1 MRVKALQDRCAAKEG
16 VVTRVRNHNTN
27 LLNQQAQY
35 KDAVRTLNKELQE
48 VKEKLT
54 EVSSQNDKLQEEVT
68 ALGEKL
74 QTAGAD
80 AIRDFKVS
88 QSFFDSCGEYYGTGF
103 EDCLQQVASAYPE
116 LDLSGITM
124 DDGDDSLRQPTLRH
138 DDSVVLAQPAA
149 NPVASDSP
157 AVIVD
162 VEDNQTDGNDA
173 DVPAP

>member
-1 MRVKALQDRCAAKEG
+1 M
-16 VVTRVRNHNTN
+16 
-27 LLNQQAQY
+27 
-35 KDAVRTLNKELQE
+35 
-48 VKEKLT
+48 
-54 EVSSQNDKLQEEVT
+54 EVSGQNEKLQEEVT
-68 ALGEKL
+68 GLGEKL

-88 QSFFDSCGEYYGTGF
+88 QSFFNSCGEYYGTGF

-124 DDGDDSLRQPTLRH
+124 DDGDDSLRQPTPRR
-138 DDSVVLAQPAA
+138 DDSVVLAQPAT

-162 VEDNQTDGNDA
+162 VEDHQTDGKDA

>member
-1 MRVKALQDRCAAKEG
+1 MRVKALQDRCVAKEG

-35 KDAVRTLNKELQE
+35 KEAVRILNKELQE
-48 VKEKLT
+48 VKEKLA
-54 EVSSQNDKLQEEVT
+54 EVSGQNEKLQEEVT
-68 ALGEKL
+68 GLGEKL

-116 LDLSGITM
+116 LDLSRITM
-124 DDGDDSLRQPTLRH
+124 DDGDDSLRQPTPRR

-149 NPVASDSP
+149 NPVASDSL

-162 VEDNQTDGNDA
+162 VEGHKTDGKDA